1 MPTVL
6 VVDDDPRN
14 RRLMEAQLVPLG
26 YRVLSAGTGP
36 EALALARAKRPDV
49 ALLDVMMPG
58 MDGFEVVRLLK
69 AAPETSDLPVVMV
82 TALSETADR
91 VRALEAGADDFLS
104 KPVDPVELEARV
116 RTLAQVKAYRDHL
129 RRHREELEAEVARKA
144 SQLREALR
152 RLQAAS
158 LDTIHC
164 LARAAE
170 YKDEHT
176 GAHIQR
182 MSRYAAAVA
191 RELGLGDE
199 RVEAIL
205 YAAAMHDVGKIG
217 VPDRV
222 LLKPG
227 PLTDA
232 EWSVMREH
240 TEIGGRI
247 LQGSDAAFLRVGE
260 AIAMTHHERW
270 DGAGYP
276 RGLKGEEIPLVGRI
290 CALADVFDALGSK
303 RPYKDPYPLE
313 VCFRIVAEERGRQ
326 FDPDVVDAFFRVREE
341 IEAIRR
347 AHPDGTESRYVS
359 MVGRASDRAAL
370 GDAFQPADPHGRGR
384 GGPSPPPA

>member
-26 YRVLSAGTGP
+26 YRVLLAADGP
-36 EALALARAKRPDV
+36 EALAVARVERPDV
-49 ALLDVMMPG
+49 ALLAVMMPG
-58 MDGFEVVRLLK
+58 MDGFELVRLLR

-82 TALSETADR
+82 TALSETTDR

-129 RRHREELEAEVARKA
+129 RRHREELEAEVERKA

-152 RLQAAS
+152 RLQDAS
-158 LDTIHC
+158 LDTIHR

-199 RVEAIL
+199 RVEAVL
-205 YAAAMHDVGKIG
+205 YAASMHDVGKIG
-217 VPDRV
+217 VPDQV

-232 EWSVMREH
+232 EWAVMREH

-260 AIAMTHHERW
+260 AIALTHHERW

-276 RGLKGEEIPLVGRI
+276 GGLKEDEIPLEGRI

-303 RPYKDPYPLE
+303 RPYKDPYPLD

-326 FDPDVVDAFFRVREE
+326 FDPEVVDAFFRVREE
-341 IEAIRR
+341 IEALRR
-347 AHPDGTESRYVS
+347 AHPDGTESRYVT
-359 MVGRASDRAAL
+359 MVGRSSDRAAL
-370 GDAFQPADPHGRGR
+370 GDAFRPAHRHG
-384 GGPSPPPA
+384 GGAGGSSPAPA